1 MKKAYLLIVVLF
13 YPFICSGQNLGP
25 IYLKKNIA
33 IELNQD
39 IVKYLTEHL
48 KEIKSVG
55 GKTVIY
61 IPIRQ
66 EFKKERK
73 SWIIGRHLYQ
83 YEWKNKD
90 IEFDKIK
97 TTVLEFDF
105 DKDKITTKNQND
117 DDNSFLK
124 DKDAKE
130 KIKSKDKPSTG
141 VTPGGR
147 TL

>member
-1 MKKAYLLIVVLF
+1 MKKAYLLIVILF
-13 YPFICSGQNLGP
+13 YPFICSGQNGA
-25 IYLKKNIA
+25 IYLKNNIE

-39 IVKYLTEHL
+39 IVLFLTAHLTE
-48 KEIKSVG
+48 IQSIG
-55 GKTVIY
+55 GETVIY

-105 DKDKITTKNQND
+105 EKDKITTKNQND

-130 KIKSKDKPSTG
+130 KIKSKDKKP
-141 VTPGGR
+141 
-147 TL
+147 